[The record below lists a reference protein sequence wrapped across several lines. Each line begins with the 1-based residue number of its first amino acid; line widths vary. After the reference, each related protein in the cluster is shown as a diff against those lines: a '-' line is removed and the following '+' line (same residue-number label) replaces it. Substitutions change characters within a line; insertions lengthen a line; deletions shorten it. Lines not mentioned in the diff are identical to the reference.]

1 MPTRALVALGIGQC
15 VNWGVLYYAFAVLV
29 VPLQRELRVPTWIV
43 TGAFSLALLMSAA
56 LAPRVGRW
64 TDRGHGPFVMQAAGY
79 AAAALMV
86 TWVLLPGVPALLYAI
101 WTGLGLCMAAALY
114 EPAFVIVGRAHREP
128 AARLRAL
135 ALVTVF
141 GGFASTV
148 FLPFTALLVE
158 SGWRNAALCLAVILT
173 FSTWITGR
181 VVFRD
186 LRDAPHS
193 SAAGATYP
201 QAARFTDASFV
212 LVAGVFTL
220 ATLASAALTTNLIP
234 ALGER
239 GESPATAA
247 LIGGLMGAMQV
258 PGRALLMSGRLAG
271 SPRALLSVS
280 LLLHGAGLAAIA
292 FASSTTTLVA
302 GASIFAV
309 GAGLMTIVRPY
320 VIQSVFGI
328 ERAGDLTG
336 RVARTQQLA
345 RAAGPFV
352 LALLA
357 SRLTYGVVLA
367 VVAASFVMVV
377 PAVLGGL
384 MTPMKE
390 TV

>member
-64 TDRGHGPFVMQAAGY
+64 TDRGGGPVMMQTAGY
-79 AAAALMV
+79 LAAALMLA
-86 TWVLLPGVPALLYAI
+86 WVLLPGALALYVI
-101 WTGLGLCMAAALY
+101 WGGLGLCMAAALY
-114 EPAFVIVGRAHREP
+114 EPAFVIVGRTHQDP
-128 AARLRAL
+128 VARLRAL

-148 FLPFTALLVE
+148 FLPLTAFLVT
-158 SGWRNAALCLAVILT
+158 SGWRSAVLCLAAILT
-173 FSTWITGR
+173 GSTWMTGR
-181 VVFRD
+181 VVFRE
-186 LRDAPHS
+186 LRDTFHS
-193 SAAGATYP
+193 SGAGSAYP

-239 GESPATAA
+239 GESPAAAA

-271 SPRALLSVS
+271 SPRALLAVS
-280 LLLHGAGLAAIA
+280 LLLHGAGLGAIA
-292 FASSTTTLVA
+292 LASSTTTLIV

-336 RVARTQQLA
+336 RVARKQQLA
-345 RAAGPFV
+345 RAAGPFLLAV
-352 LALLA
+352 LAG
-357 SRLTYGVVLA
+357 RFTYGAVLA
-367 VVAASFVMVV
+367 VVAASFVMAA
-377 PAVLGGL
+377 PAVFGGL
-384 MTPMKE
+384 ITPMKE
-390 TV
+390 TT

>member
-1 MPTRALVALGIGQC
+1 
-15 VNWGVLYYAFAVLV
+15 
-29 VPLQRELRVPTWIV
+29 
-43 TGAFSLALLMSAA
+43 
-56 LAPRVGRW
+56 
-64 TDRGHGPFVMQAAGY
+64 
-79 AAAALMV
+79 
-86 TWVLLPGVPALLYAI
+86 
-101 WTGLGLCMAAALY
+101 
-114 EPAFVIVGRAHREP
+114 
-128 AARLRAL
+128 
-135 ALVTVF
+135 
-141 GGFASTV
+141 
-148 FLPFTALLVE
+148 
-158 SGWRNAALCLAVILT
+158 
-173 FSTWITGR
+173 
-181 VVFRD
+181 
-186 LRDAPHS
+186 
-193 SAAGATYP
+193 
-201 QAARFTDASFV
+201 
-212 LVAGVFTL
+212 
-220 ATLASAALTTNLIP
+220 
-234 ALGER
+234 
-239 GESPATAA
+239 
-247 LIGGLMGAMQV
+247 V